1 MLALNL
7 NRVDYLQVGVTANQ
21 STQVLPSSNNARGSQ
36 QKIVVGDYDGVLTCF
51 GVKKHLPQIQF
62 KTLPSSKIS
71 RVTLGGLSS
80 PSNEKIFVAAQ
91 TEIKGFSKKGKQFL
105 AFTSNVTEPIES
117 MHAEG
122 NYLYLCGNYI
132 FNQYDECKD
141 KNYFL
146 SPDKINDITVLN
158 ISDEVAVPVLAC
170 QDRVLRVLKDSDL
183 FYEIEVP
190 GPPSVVTLGL
200 DTAKGN
206 NGIIYGTSDGK
217 IGLVQISY
225 SAPEHIWEIPND
237 KQYGNVLSL
246 STYDV
251 SNDGVH
257 DLLVGRADGIVEVY
271 AFDEGNQPFQHF
283 KYNLSESVTSV
294 RGGCVCAPNFHE
306 VVVST
311 FTGWLL
317 GLTAEPQQRQV
328 GMPGAN
334 MKEKNI
340 EFEEKISELTLEIEE
355 LQTRIIK
362 DREVYQQT
370 ASSDTAVSAVPL
382 FNVNDNF
389 LLSHDDASY
398 VLSIEVQMPI
408 DTILL
413 QSDVP
418 VDLLDVEKNSAVVSY
433 SACDPETG
441 NFLLATYRCQANTTR
456 LELKIRTIEGQYG
469 HLQAYITPRLQPK
482 TCQLRQYQIKPLSLH
497 QRSHNF
503 DVNRPHNILK
513 ISGQFSLAEVHSWVC
528 YSLPDVPDRTPSD
541 DQVTFYFTSS
551 FLDTQLECSYSK
563 GDAIFRSDN
572 ISTISIL
579 KDVVTKEATKRKI
592 NLNISCDLNE
602 ESIPNVLYRI
612 HPKLEYQLLLAKRV
626 QLIDGLKELKTY
638 KDDASFLTE
647 EYKDILDNSEQLL
660 EEFKKQP
667 CHLERLYGMVTD
679 LYIDRH
685 KFKGQNVKNKV
696 SSLINLLDNYD
707 LNALIEFFEI
717 SQ

>member
-1 MLALNL
+1 MQSGVLNKKL
-7 NRVDYLQVGVTANQ
+7 L
-21 STQVLPSSNNARGSQ
+21 L
-36 QKIVVGDYDGVLTCF
+36 GDYDGVLTSF
-51 GVKKHLPQIQF
+51 GIKKHLPQIQF
-62 KTLPSSKIS
+62 KTLPSAKIS
-71 RVTLGGLSS
+71 SVTLGGAAA
-80 PSNEKIFVAAQ
+80 PCNEKIFVAAQ
-91 TEIKGFSKKGKQFL
+91 TEIKGFTKKGKQFL
-105 AFTSNVTEPIES
+105 TFTSNVTEPIES
-117 MHAEG
+117 IHAEG
-122 NYLYLCGNYI
+122 SYLYLCGDYI
-132 FNQYDECKD
+132 FNQYDDCKD

-146 SPDKINDITVLN
+146 SPDKINDITLLN
-158 ISDEVAVPVLAC
+158 ISKDTSVPVLAC
-170 QDRVLRVLKDSDL
+170 QDRVLRVLKESDI

-190 GPPSVVTLGL
+190 GPPNVVTFGV
-200 DTAKGN
+200 DTAEVN

-217 IGLVQISY
+217 IGLVQVSY

-237 KQYGNVLSL
+237 EQYGNILSL
-246 STYDV
+246 CTYDV
-251 SNDGVH
+251 SNDGVD
-257 DLLVGRADGIVEVY
+257 DLVVGRADGVVEVY

-294 RGGCVCAPNFHE
+294 SGGCVCAPNYHE

-317 GLTAEPQQRQV
+317 GLTAEPQQRKCGV
-328 GMPGAN
+328 PGDT
-334 MKEKNI
+334 KENNA
-340 EFEEKISELTLEIEE
+340 EFEDKISELTLEIEE
-355 LQTRIIK
+355 LQNRILN
-362 DREVYQQT
+362 DREKYQQT
-370 ASSDTAVSAVPL
+370 ANSETAVSAVPL

-398 VLSIEVQMPI
+398 ILSIEVQMPI

-433 SACDPETG
+433 SACDPESG
-441 NFLLATYRCQANTTR
+441 NYLLATYRCQANTTR

-469 HLQAYITPRLQPK
+469 YLQAYITPRLQPK

-497 QRSHNF
+497 QRSHTF
-503 DVNRPHNILK
+503 DSERPHNILK
-513 ISGQFSLAEVHSWVC
+513 LSGQFSLAEMHSWIC
-528 YSLPDVPDRTPSD
+528 YSLPDAPERTPVD
-541 DQVTFYFTSS
+541 EQVTFYFTSS
-551 FLDTQLECSYSK
+551 FLDTQLECQYGK
-563 GDAIFRSDN
+563 GEAIFRSDN

-592 NLNISCDLNE
+592 NLHINCDLNE

-626 QLIDGLKELKTY
+626 QLIDGLKELQTY
-638 KDDASFLTE
+638 EDDASFLTE
-647 EYKDILDNSEQLL
+647 EYKEILENADKLS

-707 LNALIEFFEI
+707 LNALIEFFDVGEKRD
-717 SQ
+717 